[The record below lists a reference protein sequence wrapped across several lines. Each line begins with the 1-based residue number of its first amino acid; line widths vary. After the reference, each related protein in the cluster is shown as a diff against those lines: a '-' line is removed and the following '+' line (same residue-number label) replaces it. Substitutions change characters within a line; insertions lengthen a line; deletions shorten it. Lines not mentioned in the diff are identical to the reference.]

1 MGKTRSTWFTKS
13 AKRRRVRAFVAVLA
27 TGMLA
32 AGPFAAPAQAQ
43 QPGKTLRVAIVTGIN
58 HLNPFTGDLLASTQ
72 IARLNYEFLTLPSST
87 NTEPAPALAETW
99 TNSADKLTWTFHIRH
114 GMKWSDGR
122 PVTAKDA
129 AFTFNRMLTDA
140 TARTVNGSYVTNF
153 ASVTTTDDYTLVIKN
168 KVPQA
173 NMLAIDVPIV
183 PEHVWAPI
191 KDLSSA
197 ETDSIPVI
205 GVGDGPFI
213 ITDYKPGEYV
223 KFKANKDYWRGAPK
237 VDNVQWLIFKD
248 AEAAV
253 SALQNNEVDIINRLT
268 PTQFNTLKGQP
279 NITTNSAPGHRYNE
293 IIMNFG
299 AESSTNT
306 PIGDPNPA
314 LKDIRVRKAIAQ
326 AIDPQTIVDRVMG
339 GYAQVGTSVV
349 PPIFADYTWAPSP
362 AEKLGFDP
370 AAANAALDQAGYP
383 KGADGI
389 RSGPDGKKVTLR
401 LVAHASRA
409 FDQRTTEYITGWLK
423 SIGIGVTPQ
432 LVSDDDVDART
443 TAGNFDLAISGWG
456 TSPDPDYALSLQ
468 TCASR
473 PNADG
478 KGGSSDTSFCDTQFE
493 SLYKQQATEFDPVKR
508 AVIVKEAQARLYSQ
522 AVNVVLDYDN
532 ALEAYRSDN
541 FSSFMKQ
548 PEPNGVI
555 LEQTGYWGYWGA
567 TPAGTATTSA
577 SGSDSHTGLWIGIGV
592 VVVLVLAGGGFFV
605 VSRRKTSDD
614 RE

>member
-1 MGKTRSTWFTKS
+1 MGKARSTWSKLSTR
-13 AKRRRVRAFVAVLA
+13 RRRVRAAVAVLA
-27 TGMLA
+27 TGMLV

-43 QPGKTLRVAIVTGIN
+43 QGAAKTLRVAIVTGIN

-72 IARLNYEFLTLPSST
+72 IARLNYEFLTLPSAE
-87 NTEPAPALAETW
+87 NTEPAAALAESW
-99 TNSADKLTWTFHIRH
+99 EAAPDKLSWTFHIRH
-114 GMKWSDGR
+114 GMKWSDGQ

-129 AFTFNRMLTDA
+129 AFTFNRMMTDSV
-140 TARTVNGSYVTNF
+140 ARTVNGSYVANF
-153 ASVTTTDDYTLVIKN
+153 ASVTATDDYTLVIKN

-173 NMLAIDVPIV
+173 NMLVIDVPIV

-191 KDLSSA
+191 KDLSSP
-197 ETDSIPVI
+197 ETDSIAVV
-205 GVGDGPFI
+205 GVGDGPFT

-237 VDNVQWLIFKD
+237 VDQVQWLIFKD

-299 AESSTNT
+299 VADNT
-306 PIGDPNPA
+306 DKPYGDGNPA
-314 LKDIRVRKAIAQ
+314 LKDIRVRKAIQQ

-349 PPIFADYTWAPSP
+349 PPIFADYTWTPTP
-362 AEKLGFDP
+362 AEKVAFDP

-383 KGADGI
+383 KGTDGI
-389 RSGPDGKKVTLR
+389 RSGPDGKKLNLR

-443 TAGNFDLAISGWG
+443 TAGNFDLALSGWG

-473 PNADG
+473 PDSSG
-478 KGGSSDTSFCDTQFE
+478 KGASTDTSFCDPQFE
-493 SLYKQQATEFDPVKR
+493 ALYKAQGTEFDATKR
-508 AVIVKEAQARLYSQ
+508 AVIVKQAQARLYSQ
-522 AVNVVLDYDN
+522 AVNIVLDYDN

-541 FSSFMKQ
+541 FSSFTKQ
-548 PEPNGVI
+548 PQPNGVI
-555 LEQTGYWGYWGA
+555 LEQTGYWGYLGA
-567 TPAGTATTSA
+567 TPAGTASA

-605 VSRRKTSDD
+605 FSRRKTADD